1 MIEIYTD
8 GACLGNPGPGGWAA
22 IVIDSGAERAL
33 RGREKQTT
41 NNRMEIMAVIKG
53 LESVDVSTD
62 VTVFSD
68 SQYVVN
74 TMTKGWK
81 RKANLDLWDE
91 LDSEAGKRNVGW
103 QWVKAHAGNPL
114 NEKADAL
121 AYQEARLAESSP
133 SGEPLTHVDESG
145 KARMVDVGSKAV
157 TQRVAVAKGSV
168 VMRPE
173 TLELVR
179 TNGFEKGDV
188 LGVARVAGIM
198 AAKNTSQLIPL
209 CHPIPLD
216 NVSIEFHL
224 DGSRNTVDIESAVS
238 TMAKTGVEME
248 ALTAVSV
255 AALTIYDMVKSVDRK
270 TRIDGLRL
278 VSKTGGK
285 SGDILL
291 ESNEGETGRSA

>member
-22 IVIDSGAERAL
+22 ILIDSGVERAL
-33 RGREKQTT
+33 RGREKHTT
-41 NNRMEIMAVIKG
+41 NNRMEMMAVIRG
-53 LESVDVSTD
+53 LESVDRSAD
-62 VTVFSD
+62 VTVLSD

-81 RKANLDLWDE
+81 RKANLDLWDA
-91 LDSEAGKRNVGW
+91 LDSEAGKRNVAW
-103 QWVKAHAGNPL
+103 QWVKAHVGNPL

-121 AYQEARLAESSP
+121 AYQEARLVETNPSRES
-133 SGEPLTHVDESG
+133 LTHVDESG
-145 KARMVDVGSKAV
+145 KAKMVDVGSKPV

-173 TLELVR
+173 TLELVL

-224 DGSRNTVDIESAVS
+224 DGSRNTVDIKGTAS
-238 TMAKTGVEME
+238 TIARTGVEME

-255 AALTIYDMVKSVDRK
+255 AALTIYDMAKSVDRK
-270 TRIDGLRL
+270 IRIDGLRL
-278 VSKTGGK
+278 VSKLGGK
-285 SGDILL
+285 SGDLLL
-291 ESNEGETGRSA
+291 ESNEEDEGRST